1 MLAVINIVS
10 SRSSLA
16 AGEVISQAIASSEY
30 LEVFLNEG
38 DQWVG
43 SLESK
48 VDLGKKLKRES
59 VGRLGREQW
68 GRGSSWQE
76 ARLHFAF
83 GVVVPKGWEV
93 WGVLAPLL
101 LIGQISSL

>member
-16 AGEVISQAIASSEY
+16 AGEVISQAMASSEY

-48 VDLGKKLKRES
+48 VDLGKN
-59 VGRLGREQW
+59 
-68 GRGSSWQE
+68 
-76 ARLHFAF
+76 
-83 GVVVPKGWEV
+83 
-93 WGVLAPLL
+93 
-101 LIGQISSL
+101 